1 MSNHPHPAASAAPS
15 LTIDIWDERRPLP
28 DARLRELVSEARVI
42 GVGES
47 AHFVA
52 ELNAAR
58 ASLVEAL
65 IRDAGVGSLALE
77 IGRDEAPFVQQW
89 LAGERSE
96 ELQTLVGSLTAA
108 LYGTFLD
115 DLRRRLPQDHGIR
128 VLGVDLPN
136 SLSIQ
141 SSVAPLAEVLAR
153 IDPDASELVQAT
165 NELAARVEG
174 GSAAA
179 SATSWLALERNVQDS
194 LTVHL
199 ARLRA
204 RVDALAAVH
213 RTGDDA
219 PLWREA
225 SALVEAAA
233 TTDVML
239 RAMADLFS
247 GTGRIDDT
255 TIREVYVAQ
264 RIGDAVQMLADGERI
279 AYVAHNNHIQ
289 KTPVLFDGV
298 LTAYPA
304 GSLLAASLG
313 SGYRAIALSH
323 ADEQVPEMAF
333 PASTDVGFRV
343 ERVDAAALRDHSME
357 AECADVLQSAAAAI
371 VFCEAAGNAR
381 ISSIRSQSAT
391 AEIMADTFDVALVF
405 ASAATDPAVTV
416 LGLD

>member
-1 MSNHPHPAASAAPS
+1 MSNHPHSAASAASS
-15 LTIDIWDERRPLP
+15 LTVGVWDARRPLS
-28 DARLRELVSEARVI
+28 DAGLREIVSGARVI

-58 ASLVEAL
+58 ASLLESL
-65 IRDAGVGSLALE
+65 IRDAGVGSIALE
-77 IGRDEAPFVQQW
+77 IGPDEAPIVQQW
-89 LAGERSE
+89 LVGERHE
-96 ELQTLVGSLTAA
+96 ELRMLVGPLTSA

-136 SLSIQ
+136 SLSIH
-141 SSVAPLAEVLAR
+141 SSVAPLAGVLAV
-153 IDPDASELVQAT
+153 IDPGASEFVQAT
-165 NELAARVEG
+165 SELAARVEG

-179 SATSWLALERNVQDS
+179 SAMSWLALERDVQDS

-213 RTGDDA
+213 RTSDDA

-264 RIGDAVQMLADGERI
+264 RIGDAVSALADGERI

-289 KTPVLFDGV
+289 KTPVLFDDV

-313 SGYRAIALSH
+313 SDYRAIALSH

-357 AECADVLQSAAAAI
+357 AACADVLQSAAAAI
-371 VFCEAAGNAR
+371 VYCEATGNAH
-381 ISSIRSQSAT
+381 ISSIRSQSASTEIT
-391 AEIMADTFDVALVF
+391 AETFDVALVF
-405 ASAATDPAVTV
+405 AFAATDPAVTV